1 MLLLFFRFRDGNNG
15 FFIRLQILK
24 SSSVGI
30 INYCDNAS
38 GLAADAVDVVAVI

>member
-30 INYCDNAS
+30 INYYDNAS